1 MIAASARIA
10 LLLSHAGPA
19 PYSIATFVP
28 EKKGQP
34 GRCAMYTFPNFGD
47 GETVHQ
53 KSVFKAD
60 KADLLWNQIGTAA
73 LIFVQSEVDKTGK
86 SYYGEMNLFVMH
98 KDGKFESRVTL
109 DKEGPIHDI
118 AWMPNGKEFIVI
130 YGFMPATATLFDSKV
145 WMVALGFVVI
155 ARRMIAPLQDP
166 ANRA

>member
-60 KADLLWNQIGTAA
+60 KADLLWNQIGTA
-73 LIFVQSEVDKTGK
+73 
-86 SYYGEMNLFVMH
+86 EMNLFVMH

-145 WMVALGFVVI
+145 WIVAPGFMVI
-155 ARRMIAPLQDP
+155 ARRVLMIAPLKDP
-166 ANRA
+166 DNRAKANRTKNNRA